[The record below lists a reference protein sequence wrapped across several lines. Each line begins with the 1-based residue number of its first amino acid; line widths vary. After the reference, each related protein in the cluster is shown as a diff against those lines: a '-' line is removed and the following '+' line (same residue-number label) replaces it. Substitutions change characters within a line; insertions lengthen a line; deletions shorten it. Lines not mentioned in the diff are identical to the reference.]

1 MSVSAMYYTVLAFV
15 AVLAT
20 RFLTALRLKD
30 MKGKLD
36 GIKPH
41 IDELRAK
48 IHVLEEEHANLQL
61 KQEATQTRLT
71 HLKGVVEYMEAT
83 VKSPANS
90 SAIPD
95 ERQQVLEAAEEVS

>member
-1 MSVSAMYYTVLAFV
+1 MYYTVLAFV

-48 IHVLEEEHANLQL
+48 IHVLEEERANLQL

-83 VKSPANS
+83 VKSPANLTA
-90 SAIPD
+90 AIPD
-95 ERQQVLEAAEEVS
+95 ERQQVLEAAEEMG

>member
-1 MSVSAMYYTVLAFV
+1 MAQSYSSIPIVSIAILAFV

-30 MKGKLD
+30 MKAKLD

-41 IDELRAK
+41 IDEFRGK
-48 IHVLEEEHANLQL
+48 IHVLEEEHASLQL

-71 HLKGVVEYMEAT
+71 HSQG
-83 VKSPANS
+83 
-90 SAIPD
+90 
-95 ERQQVLEAAEEVS
+95 RR